1 MKKIK
6 PKTGCSLGVSNSI
19 KISKLVDKEIYPLVE
34 QFEKTLQKIAKENKL
49 YISGTIWVW
58 ET

>member
-19 KISKLVDKEIYPLVE
+19 NISKLVDIKIYPLV
-34 QFEKTLQKIAKENKL
+34 QDFEKTLNKIAKENKL
-49 YISGTIWVW
+49 HIDGTIWIW
-58 ET
+58 QT